1 MSYKS
6 FLNTI
11 QNEIFKLKIH
21 DFSNYIEMMEENI
34 ESHKSSLE
42 KSFEQQSKN
51 ITDDEIKQELYEHIF
66 LDDYQALDTTYT
78 LILRKS
84 IFITLYSFLES
95 ELFKLA
101 KYVEERS
108 SAKKKLEDVKHN
120 GIRKY
125 LYYIETVN
133 GIEINISKDSRD
145 KLINYNKL
153 RNHFVHNYDSL
164 VDHDSYNKIKNL
176 PYMNIKLYS
185 YSDKEKDNM
194 YEIISLDKDFNILYL
209 ELISTVVGNVYKA
222 LTTNQS

>member
-21 DFSNYIEMMEENI
+21 DFSNYIEMMEKSI

-51 ITDDEIKQELYEHIF
+51 ITGDEIKQELYEHIF

-120 GIRKY
+120 GITKY
-125 LYYIETVN
+125 LFYIETVN
-133 GIEINISKDSRD
+133 DFEINISKDSRD

-164 VDHDSYNKIKNL
+164 VDHDH
-176 PYMNIKLYS
+176 
-185 YSDKEKDNM
+185 
-194 YEIISLDKDFNILYL
+194 IIRLKTCPI
-209 ELISTVVGNVYKA
+209 
-222 LTTNQS
+222 